1 MPRLLA
7 LFPLVASLPSLA
19 GSAASTSVPV
29 PARVMEETRQVLDQ
43 LVSVDTSHG
52 RETDALAP
60 VAERLRGAGLSAQ
73 VMESGPGRGNLVV
86 RLRGDGS
93 KRPLL
98 LLTNVDV
105 VPVEG
110 QPWTVPPF
118 KVTEKDGW
126 LYGRGVNDNKGHAA
140 IFTALVLE
148 LARERTR
155 LRRDVILALTADE
168 ETGSAAGA
176 AWVVKNHPELVDAD
190 LVLTG
195 GGDTRL
201 ARGGDKAEL
210 VGLGVAEKTFQDYR
224 ISVKGPGGHSSM
236 PSPASDIV
244 PRLAR
249 ALVKVGEVRFAAHA
263 LAATRTQVELEA
275 KGAAPAVGAAM
286 RKLIA
291 GKALTPAE
299 DEVLASDPARNAL
312 LRTTCVTTMLHAS
325 PQDNVLPTSAT
336 ATANCRVMPD
346 ETTAGVRERLAA
358 AIGDPA
364 VTVEL
369 LGDFSSAPAMELDGA
384 FEKLYR
390 DVAARHFPGAVV
402 FPTLLAGASD
412 ARFFRL
418 KGIRAYNVVD
428 TPFTEEESS
437 SNHVAHGPDERRPVR
452 WLAPTVAFLRD
463 LTRSLAM

>member
-1 MPRLLA
+1 MLEQ
-7 LFPLVASLPSLA
+7 LVA
-19 GSAASTSVPV
+19 
-29 PARVMEETRQVLDQ
+29 
-43 LVSVDTSHG
+43 VDTSHG
-52 RETDALAP
+52 HETDALAL
-60 VAERLRGAGLSAQ
+60 VAERLRGAGLSPQ
-73 VMESGPGRGNLVV
+73 VLESGPGRGNLVV

-98 LLTNVDV
+98 LLANADV

-118 KVTEKDGW
+118 KLTEKDGW

-148 LARERTR
+148 LARERAH

-176 AWVVKNHPELVDAD
+176 AWVVKNHPELVDAEI
-190 LVLTG
+190 VLTG

-201 ARGGDKAEL
+201 APGGDKAEQ
-210 VGLGVAEKTFQDYR
+210 VGLGVAEKTFQSYR
-224 ISVKGPGGHSSM
+224 ISVRGPGGHSSM

-249 ALVKVGEVRFAAHA
+249 ALVKVAEVRFTAHA
-263 LAATRTQVELEA
+263 LAAARTQLEVEA
-275 KGAAPAVGAAM
+275 KGAAPAVGAAV
-286 RKLIA
+286 RKLLA
-291 GKALTPAE
+291 GQALAPAE
-299 DEVLASDPARNAL
+299 DEALAADPERNAL
-312 LRTTCVTTMLHAS
+312 LRTTCVTTMLKGS

-336 ATANCRVMPD
+336 ATTNCRVMPD
-346 ETTAGVRERLAA
+346 ETPAGVRERLAA

-364 VTVEL
+364 VTVEPAS
-369 LGDFSSAPAMELDGA
+369 DVSSGPAMEPDRA

-402 FPTLLAGASD
+402 LPTMLPSMTD

-418 KGIRAYNVVD
+418 KGARAYNVVD

-437 SNHVAHGPDERRPVR
+437 SNHVAHGPDERRPVP